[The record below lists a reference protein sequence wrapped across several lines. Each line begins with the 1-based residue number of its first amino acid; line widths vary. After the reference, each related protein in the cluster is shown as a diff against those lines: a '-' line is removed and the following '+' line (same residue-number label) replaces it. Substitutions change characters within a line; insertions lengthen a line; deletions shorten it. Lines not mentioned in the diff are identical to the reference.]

1 MRTFLRSS
9 GAKTLSPAAA
19 RGVLLLFGGI
29 LLPAAEIQTTNFYYH
44 GGCMPPRGWGYPNV
58 LSILH
63 LQDLNAGQCG
73 EGGAGGD
80 AGALCAVLGAPAYR
94 RRRPTTE
101 N

>member
-1 MRTFLRSS
+1 MEPKLFLQQQPE
-9 GAKTLSPAAA
+9 GYFYFL
-19 RGVLLLFGGI
+19 GGI

-80 AGALCAVLGAPAYR
+80 AGALRAAGGTSISAAC
-94 RRRPTTE
+94 RPTTE

>member
-1 MRTFLRSS
+1 MEPKLFLQQQPE
-9 GAKTLSPAAA
+9 GYFYFL
-19 RGVLLLFGGI
+19 GGI

-80 AGALCAVLGAPAYR
+80 AGALCAAGATKEPMSQSSV
-94 RRRPTTE
+94 
-101 N
+101 

>member
-1 MRTFLRSS
+1 MEPKLFLQQQPE
-9 GAKTLSPAAA
+9 GYFYFL
-19 RGVLLLFGGI
+19 GGI

-44 GGCMPPRGWGYPNV
+44 GCMPPRGWGYPNV

-73 EGGAGGD
+73 EGGAGD
-80 AGALCAVLGAPAYR
+80 AGALRAAGDQHINGAS
-94 RRRPTTE
+94 TTE